1 MEDALG
7 LEDFRPWLSPR
18 ARRTVD
24 VPVVATRPP
33 SSNSE
38 EVEEAPLRRLLRECC
53 TAMGSLAYGILPY
66 SSKYL
71 LRRCFRYVFGVQIP
85 PRKVFGS
92 LGLYLAVP
100 VRKLGFMVSK
110 LVISPT
116 YKWGILMYIG
126 VITH

>member
-7 LEDFRPWLSPR
+7 LEDFRPWLSPQR

-53 TAMGSLAYGILPY
+53 TAMGSL
-66 SSKYL
+66 
-71 LRRCFRYVFGVQIP
+71 VD
-85 PRKVFGS
+85 
-92 LGLYLAVP
+92 
-100 VRKLGFMVSK
+100 
-110 LVISPT
+110 T
-116 YKWGILMYIG
+116 
-126 VITH
+126 